1 MSSLDDSLSDIL
13 DVEPMSSYTE
23 NGSEVVVYGDPSAPA
38 PPVPVRTSDEDI
50 IEDAAL
56 VRQNIKGL
64 LDKGGRALSSLI
76 EISNENQHPRSFEVV
91 ATMLKTLSE
100 MNHDLLSTH
109 KVKRDLIKGEPPI
122 PQGNT
127 TIHANQAV
135 FFGSTAELAA
145 RMKAQKESSA
155 NVSHL

>member
-1 MSSLDDSLSDIL
+1 MSIDDSLSDIL

-23 NGSEVVVYGDPSAPA
+23 NGKEVIIYGDPQAPTPPA
-38 PPVPVRTSDEDI
+38 PIQTNEEQILEDT
-50 IEDAAL
+50 AL
-56 VRQNIKGL
+56 VRENIKTL

-76 EISNENQHPRSFEVV
+76 TISNENQHPRSFEVV

-100 MNHDLLSTH
+100 MNHDLLDTH
-109 KVKRDLIKGEPPI
+109 KVKRDLIKGEPTQ

-145 RMKAQKESSA
+145 QMKAKS
-155 NVSHL
+155 NGHSHLSQ